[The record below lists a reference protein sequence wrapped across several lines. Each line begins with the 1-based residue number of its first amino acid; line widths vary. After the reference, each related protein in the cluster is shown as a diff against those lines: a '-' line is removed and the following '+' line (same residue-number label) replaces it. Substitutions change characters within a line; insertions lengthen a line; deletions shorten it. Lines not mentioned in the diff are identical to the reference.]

1 VGARQRFRGRI
12 AGVGSTSGV
21 RVVVGWWHESPF
33 GPFADAMVE
42 RADGHRL
49 LVAPT
54 EQVAALVSTTY
65 VFDEIRVEPV
75 EIRVLAPGGH
85 GGAGHGGAG
94 RGGAG
99 GREGS
104 HLSPHRQEGS
114 SSGERWQLT
123 SPSMSLTLEVGG
135 RMPLGRL
142 LRLVP
147 GGLSASPAFATV
159 VDPVARVVLR
169 GVRTRG
175 QARAGR
181 REYYGAGDI
190 RAVTSMT
197 GVLDGIPLGDLRPV
211 DPPCRFGFSST
222 PRAPAVTDV
231 VTTIIDT

>member
-1 VGARQRFRGRI
+1 MMGRVGARQRFRGRI
-12 AGVGSTSGV
+12 AGVGSTSGI

-54 EQVAALVSTTY
+54 EQVAHLVASTY

-75 EIRVLAPGGH
+75 EVALLTPGGLECASGPQGNHLPTH
-85 GGAGHGGAG
+85 GW
-94 RGGAG
+94 
-99 GREGS
+99 EF
-104 HLSPHRQEGS
+104 S
-114 SSGERWQLT
+114 SRSLA
-123 SPSMSLTLEVGG
+123 LTLEVGD
-135 RMPLGRL
+135 RMPLGHL

-147 GGLSASPAFATV
+147 GALSASPAFATA
-159 VDPVARVVLR
+159 VDPVARGVLR

-175 QARAGR
+175 QARGGR
-181 REYYGAGDI
+181 REYYGASDM
-190 RAVTSMT
+190 RAVTAMT

-222 PRAPAVTDV
+222 PRAPSVTDV
-231 VTTIIDT
+231 VTTIVDT